1 MGRTRPL
8 CCRLLG
14 GRVVIQLVGQADDG
28 VAVLRRA
35 LLIHDRALRHGI
47 IWQGRKSYTT
57 WFDEECVRQI
67 KRLAAEQGVKQQDLA
82 VEAYNLLFA
91 KYHKPEIAS

>member
-1 MGRTRPL
+1 MTEKTQDRSGLVQRLMGFGARP
-8 CCRLLG
+8 
-14 GRVVIQLVGQADDG
+14 
-28 VAVLRRA
+28 AVPPPGAKKR
-35 LLIHDRALRHGI
+35 DRKASLPEYR
-47 IWQGRKSYTT
+47 QGRKSYTT

-91 KYHKPEIAS
+91 KYHKPEIAT